1 MKNIMHV
8 CCRWSRSRTVFL
20 AAAGLSL
27 AVFGGD
33 ALHAT
38 FSKPPP
44 SARPEVWWHWMNGNV
59 SREGIVADLDAMAA
73 VGLGGVTIF
82 DAGCAIPPGSLAF
95 NTPEWFD
102 TVKFAVEEAAKRRI
116 SVCLANC
123 SGYSTAGGPWIA
135 PPNSMKTVCYT
146 LTDVQGPRPFAGPL
160 PAPPNPHGFYEDIAV
175 LAWPI
180 PSAERPTMEAAGVSC
195 TVHTNGAND
204 VVYDFAFP
212 RAYRASLW
220 ECRLL
225 APNGWQERVDATLA
239 CEAADG
245 TWRTLSKEAL
255 FAREQGQDDVN
266 LRAFAFPE
274 TSARRWRL
282 AFTFRQAPARRYT
295 LGDVRLSR
303 GARLSNIANKARF
316 VCTRAAT
323 HPTTAAPDQ
332 TVRRAD
338 VRDLTASFD
347 SATGGLDWKVPE
359 GAWRIMRIGYVAN
372 GKKCHPAS
380 ANGVGLECDKLAKAG
395 VDVHFDSYIAKM
407 CDHLGPSLAGDVQFG
422 FNNVLVDSWEA
433 GSQNWTQGFEVEF
446 ARRRG
451 YDVKT
456 WLPVLTG
463 AVLDGVAES
472 ERFLADF
479 RDVIAHLF
487 AENFADEL
495 ARKCHSRGLKL
506 SLEAYGTFPST
517 PELYGRAEDITMTEF
532 WIRPDQPI
540 KDDLVRLVTER
551 AHRTP
556 GNKIIAAESFTAF
569 PKDGRWRQDP
579 FSLKAT
585 GDHMYALGVN
595 RIIYHRYAHQ
605 PWTDP
610 PRVPGMTMGQ
620 WGTHYER
627 TETWWFDQTG
637 WIAYQTRCQAL
648 LQAGKFVDD
657 CRGGDTLWTH
667 RRYADGTEGFFVAR
681 DNRDAE
687 TITVTLPVS
696 GRVPEIWDPETGVIS
711 LASEWHERDGR
722 TALPLS
728 FKPSGATFVMFRP
741 VPTAG
746 ARPAC
751 AEHEVCAMHVKGPWN
766 VSFEATYSD
775 APGPMVMTNLVSLS
789 TCADPEIRHF
799 AGHAVYSHTVVDAEK
814 RSPGTRVVLDLGDVK
829 NLATVTVNGRKY
841 PPLWRPPFRVDVTDA
856 WSATNSLSVR
866 VATLWPNR
874 LIGDESLPPD
884 CEWRGPGLAKIPDWV
899 KKGERSPT
907 GRHAFTTWRLWS
919 KDEPLLPSGLIGP
932 VRKLDI
938 EGAEK

>member
-1 MKNIMHV
+1 MESMKLRRFAIVAVLANV
-8 CCRWSRSRTVFL
+8 L
-20 AAAGLSL
+20 AAPADNL
-27 AVFGGD
+27 V
-33 ALHAT
+33 AT
-38 FSKPPP
+38 FRSPPD

-59 SREGIVADLDAMAA
+59 SRAGIVADLDAMAA

-82 DAGCAIPPGSLAF
+82 DAGCAIPPGPLAF
-95 NTPEWFD
+95 NTPDWFD
-102 TVKFAVEEAAKRRI
+102 TIKFAVEEAAKRKMR
-116 SVCLANC
+116 VCLANC

-135 PPNSMKTVCYT
+135 ASNAMKTVCYT
-146 LTDVQGPRPFAGPL
+146 LTDVEGPKAFADTL

-180 PSAERPTMEAAGVSC
+180 PSTERPTMEAAGVSS
-195 TVHTNGAND
+195 TVRTNGASE

-245 TWRTLSKEAL
+245 TWQTLSRDEL

-266 LRAFAFPE
+266 LRAFQFPE
-274 TSARRWRL
+274 ASARRWRL
-282 AFTFRQAPARRYT
+282 TFAFRQAPARRYT
-295 LGDVRLSR
+295 LSDVRLSR
-303 GARLSNIANKARF
+303 GVRLSNIANKACF
-316 VCTRAAT
+316 VCTRA
-323 HPTTAAPDQ
+323 PTRPTAAASDQ

-347 SATGGLDWKVPE
+347 SATGHLDWKVPP
-359 GAWRIMRIGYVAN
+359 GAWRVMRIGYAAN
-372 GKKCHPAS
+372 GKQCHPAS
-380 ANGVGLECDKLAKAG
+380 ANGVGFECDKLAKSG
-395 VDVHFDSYIAKM
+395 VDAHFDAYLARI
-407 CDHLGPSLAGDVQFG
+407 CDHLGPSLAGDVPYG

-433 GSQNWTQGFEVEF
+433 GSQNWTQGFAQEF

-451 YDVKT
+451 YDLTT

-463 AVLDGVAES
+463 AVLDGVSES

-479 RDVIAHLF
+479 RTVIAHLF

-517 PELYGRAEDITMTEF
+517 PELYGRAEDISMTEF

-540 KDDLVRLVTER
+540 DDKWVRLVTER

-556 GNKIIAAESFTAF
+556 GNKIIGAESFTAF

-595 RIIYHRYAHQ
+595 RIIYHRCAHQ
-605 PWTDP
+605 PWTEP
-610 PRVPGMTMGQ
+610 TRVPGMTMGQ

-627 TETWWFDQTG
+627 TETWWFDQTE

-648 LQAGKFVDD
+648 LQAGTFVDD

-667 RRYADGTEGFFVAR
+667 RRYADGTEGFFIARENKEGETFDVA
-681 DNRDAE
+681 
-687 TITVTLPVS
+687 LPAS
-696 GRVPEIWDPETGVIS
+696 GRTPEIWDPETGDIS
-711 LASEWHERDGR
+711 LASSWYEADGR
-722 TALPLS
+722 TYLKLA

-746 ARPAC
+746 ARPARTEQIVSTRTL
-751 AEHEVCAMHVKGPWN
+751 AGAWE
-766 VSFEATYSD
+766 VSFEAPYSG
-775 APGPMVMTNLVSLS
+775 APKPIVLTDLASLS
-789 TCADPEIRHF
+789 THDDPEVRHF
-799 AGHAVYSHTVVDAEK
+799 AGHAIYRQTVVEAAPR
-814 RSPGTRVVLDLGDVK
+814 RSGARVVLDLGDVK
-829 NLATVTVNGRKY
+829 NLAAVTVNGRTY
-841 PPLWRPPFRVDVTDA
+841 PTLWRPPFRVDVTDA
-856 WSATNSLSVR
+856 WSATNQIAVR

-874 LIGDESLPPD
+874 LIGDEKLPPD
-884 CEWRGPGLAKIPDWV
+884 CEWRGPGLAKIPEWV
-899 KKGERSPT
+899 EKGLPSPT
-907 GRHAFTTWRLWS
+907 GRHTFTTWRLWN

-932 VRKLDI
+932 VRQLVVEDL
-938 EGAEK
+938 